1 MITSTLQYLLA
12 FGLTLSFNF
21 GNPKP
26 IQDNSIFLPDT
37 TVGSKIITDEIA
49 GSAYRK
55 SAKGY
60 FLIIGKDT
68 SKFTCI
74 FSDSKDGKYVS
85 LDFIGKDNQTSYRER
100 MEHLRIILPFASK
113 DYKMDSLKS
122 IYFGR
127 LVNNGDIAIYLTKN
141 YRMKFGKSDKISNYS
156 TISRFIEKSKLCSD
170 INLIFKPYSIS
181 VKKVMVEKVFFTSKK
196 ELNRTSKI
204 ETKPSEINDKI
215 LDCLTW
221 ISLKPL

>member
-21 GNPKP
+21 GNPKLV
-26 IQDNSIFLPDT
+26 QDNAILLQDT

-127 LVNNGDIAIYLTKN
+127 LVNNGDIAIELTKN
-141 YRMKFGKSDKISNYS
+141 YRMKF
-156 TISRFIEKSKLCSD
+156 KLTQR
-170 INLIFKPYSIS
+170 IIF
-181 VKKVMVEKVFFTSKK
+181 
-196 ELNRTSKI
+196 
-204 ETKPSEINDKI
+204 
-215 LDCLTW
+215 
-221 ISLKPL
+221 